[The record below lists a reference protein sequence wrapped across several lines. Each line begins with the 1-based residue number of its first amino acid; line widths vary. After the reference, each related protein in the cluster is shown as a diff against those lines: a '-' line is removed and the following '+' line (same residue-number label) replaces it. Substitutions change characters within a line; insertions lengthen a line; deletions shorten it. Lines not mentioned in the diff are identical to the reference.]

1 MTTRAM
7 GPIAGFSWLKQA
19 INQGGGNP
27 KAVFG
32 GAALLML
39 MALLPTFVQL
49 AVQAGLG
56 AGPGDTQAAMV
67 VLGLSVLYSLL
78 VMGPLFAGYLR
89 LLHANESGAP
99 VHATAIFQ
107 IFQAGQGAGRVILV
121 LLAVIVLGLLLF
133 GAIAM
138 AFGGDFFAE
147 MAVVMQAL
155 ESAEPGETPAMPA
168 LPSGTGTL
176 FALLFIVGVFFN
188 GVYSLALGQAALGR
202 AGVGQSLADGL
213 LGALKNL
220 LPLLVLT
227 IAVLV
232 AGLIAVFALAL
243 GVALLMAL
251 GGFIHPAL
259 GMVLA
264 APLYFAAMV
273 ALYVVMFGVIYAMWR
288 DVCGGEAAPADGK
301 YVAKP
306 LQYDMYVNSLGAV
319 EAVKKGWS
327 WPAFFFGFV
336 WALVKHLW
344 LVAILTLPV
353 WFFFGVLSDVVER
366 MQNARFSFA
375 LLLVGLILQ
384 FLFGLFGNR
393 WRENS
398 LRTKGFTRVAAVQAV
413 SVKAALESYQLSKP
427 RSDELQA

>member
-7 GPIAGFSWLKQA
+7 GPVAGFSWLKQA

-39 MALLPTFVQL
+39 VALVPTLVQIVVQGGMGAVSAQATMALLGF
-49 AVQAGLG
+49 
-56 AGPGDTQAAMV
+56 
-67 VLGLSVLYSLL
+67 SVLYSLV

-99 VHATAIFQ
+99 VHATSIFQ
-107 IFQAGQGAGRVILV
+107 VFQAGQGAGRVIAV
-121 LLAVIVLGLLLF
+121 LLVVIVVGLLLF
-133 GAIAM
+133 GAIAL

-147 MAVVMQAL
+147 MAVVMEAL
-155 ESAEPGETPAMPA
+155 ESAEPGETPVIPA

-202 AGVGQSLADGL
+202 ASVGQSLADGL

-227 IAVLV
+227 VAVLV
-232 AGLIAVFALAL
+232 VGLVAVFVLALA
-243 GVALLMAL
+243 VALLMAL
-251 GGFIHPAL
+251 GSFINPAL

-273 ALYVVMFGVIYAMWR
+273 AVYVVMFGVIYAMWR
-288 DVCGGEAAPADGK
+288 DVCGGAADADSSNGH
-301 YVAKP
+301 
-306 LQYDMYVNSLGAV
+306 
-319 EAVKKGWS
+319 E
-327 WPAFFFGFV
+327 
-336 WALVKHLW
+336 
-344 LVAILTLPV
+344 
-353 WFFFGVLSDVVER
+353 
-366 MQNARFSFA
+366 
-375 LLLVGLILQ
+375 
-384 FLFGLFGNR
+384 
-393 WRENS
+393 
-398 LRTKGFTRVAAVQAV
+398 VAA
-413 SVKAALESYQLSKP
+413 
-427 RSDELQA
+427 

>member
-19 INQGGGNP
+19 INLGGGNP

-39 MALLPTFVQL
+39 MALVPTLVQL
-49 AVQAGLG
+49 AVQAGMG
-56 AGPGDTQAAMV
+56 ADGMQAAL
-67 VLGLSVLYSLL
+67 VLLGFSVLYSLL

-99 VHATAIFQ
+99 VRATAIFQ
-107 IFQAGQGAGRVILV
+107 VFQAGQGAGRVIAV
-121 LLAVIVLGLLLF
+121 LLAVLVLGLLLF
-133 GAIAM
+133 GAVAL

-155 ESAEPGETPAMPA
+155 ESAEPGETPAIPA

-176 FALLFIVGVFFN
+176 FALLFIVGMFFN

-227 IAVLV
+227 ILVLV
-232 AGLIAVFALAL
+232 AGLVAVFVLAL

-251 GGFIHPAL
+251 GSFINPAL

-288 DVCGGEAAPADGK
+288 DVCGGAA
-301 YVAKP
+301 
-306 LQYDMYVNSLGAV
+306 GAGTAGGH
-319 EAVKKGWS
+319 E
-327 WPAFFFGFV
+327 
-336 WALVKHLW
+336 
-344 LVAILTLPV
+344 
-353 WFFFGVLSDVVER
+353 
-366 MQNARFSFA
+366 
-375 LLLVGLILQ
+375 
-384 FLFGLFGNR
+384 
-393 WRENS
+393 
-398 LRTKGFTRVAAVQAV
+398 VAA
-413 SVKAALESYQLSKP
+413 
-427 RSDELQA
+427 